1 MNNVILTGRI
11 AKNLELK
18 YTQNNKVYCR
28 FTLAVDK
35 GLSKEK
41 KQQAEANGQPTADF
55 ISCTAWEKTAENLQR
70 YSAKGKK
77 ILVFGSI
84 QTGSYTTQNG
94 EKRYTTDVLVNRL
107 EILEFVDNN
116 NTNNQYEQP
125 TQPFGQFDELPY
137 QEATNE
143 DIPF

>member
-11 AKNLELK
+11 TKKIEISFTNSGK
-18 YTQNNKVYCR
+18 TFTR

-41 KQQAEANGQPTADF
+41 RQQAETDGQATADF
-55 ISCTAWEKTAENLQR
+55 INCVAWGKTAETLQK
-70 YSAKGKK
+70 YTAKGKK
-77 ILVFGSI
+77 ILVNGSI
-84 QTGSYTTQNG
+84 ETGSYTAQDSS
-94 EKRYTTDVLVNRL
+94 KRYTTDVLVNRA

-116 NTNNQYEQP
+116 NNTNSQD

>member
-11 AKNLELK
+11 AKDLELR
-18 YTQNNKVYCR
+18 YTQNGKAYCR
-28 FTLAVDK
+28 LTIAVDR

-41 KQQAEANGQPTADF
+41 KQEAEAKGQATTNF
-55 ISCTAWEKTAENLQR
+55 INCIAWGITAETLNR
-70 YSAKGKK
+70 YTAKGKK
-77 ILVFGSI
+77 ILVYGSI
-84 QTGSYTTQNG
+84 ETGSYTAQDG
-94 EKRYTTDVLVNRL
+94 SKRYTTDVLVNRA

-116 NTNNQYEQP
+116 NTNSQD

-137 QEATNE
+137 QEANNE

>member
-1 MNNVILTGRI
+1 MNTVLLTGRI
-11 AKNLELK
+11 VKELELK
-18 YTQNNKVYCR
+18 YTNNGKAYCR

-35 GLSKEK
+35 GMSKEK
-41 KQQAEANGQPTADF
+41 KQEAEAKGQATADF
-55 ISCTAWEKTAENLQR
+55 INCIAWGKTAETLQK
-70 YSAKGKK
+70 YTAKGKK
-77 ILVFGSI
+77 ILVYGSI
-84 QTGSYTTQNG
+84 ETGSYTAQDG
-94 EKRYTTDVLVNRL
+94 SKRYTTDVLVNRA

-116 NTNNQYEQP
+116 NTNSQD

>member
-1 MNNVILTGRI
+1 MNTVILTGRMV
-11 AKNLELK
+11 KELELK
-18 YTQNNKVYCR
+18 YTNNDKAYCR

-35 GLSKEK
+35 GMSKEK
-41 KQQAEANGQPTADF
+41 KQEAEAKGQATADF
-55 ISCTAWEKTAENLQR
+55 ISCVAWGTTAEVLNK
-70 YSAKGKK
+70 YTAKGKK
-77 ILVFGSI
+77 ILVNGSI
-84 QTGSYTTQNG
+84 ETGSYTAQDGT
-94 EKRYTTDVLVNRL
+94 KKYTTDVLVSRA

-116 NTNNQYEQP
+116 NVQND